1 MNFTLET
8 RTAALRCHDTED
20 WRAWQHS
27 PMALWSDAALWSF
40 CAGVPQLE
48 AAIDPSAPTAAAIQ
62 GVIAETIGS
71 QVAPS
76 SLQENLQLQPLPAAS
91 RPKPS
96 STACRHQFSL
106 PDPRPKT

>member
-1 MNFTLET
+1 MNFTLEA
-8 RTAALRCHDTED
+8 RTAALRCHGTED

-48 AAIDPSAPTAAAIQ
+48 AAIDPGAPTAAAIQ

-76 SLQENLQLQPLPAAS
+76 SLQENLQ
-91 RPKPS
+91 
-96 STACRHQFSL
+96 
-106 PDPRPKT
+106 